1 MQSVVHQYL
10 TSVRPMHER
19 FVEPAR
25 ETADLVLGWQHTPQE
40 WAQLM
45 TALGV
50 LKDTARA
57 REMWALAQTALAS
70 DPAGLE
76 QVRAAAATAG
86 VTP

>member
-1 MQSVVHQYL
+1 
-10 TSVRPMHER
+10 
-19 FVEPAR
+19 
-25 ETADLVLGWQHTPQE
+25 
-40 WAQLM
+40 M

-57 REMWALAQTALAS
+57 KEMWALAQTALAN

>member
-1 MQSVVHQYL
+1 MIKGMVAGLEDRLKTQGG
-10 TSVRPMHER
+10 T
-19 FVEPAR
+19 PA
-25 ETADLVLGWQHTPQE
+25 E

-57 REMWALAQTALAS
+57 KEMWALAQTALAN